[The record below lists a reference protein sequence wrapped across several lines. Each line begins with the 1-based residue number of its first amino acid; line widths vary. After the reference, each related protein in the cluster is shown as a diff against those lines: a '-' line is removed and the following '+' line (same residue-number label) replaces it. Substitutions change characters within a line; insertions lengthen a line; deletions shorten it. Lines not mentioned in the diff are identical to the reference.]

1 MNNRAVQNRFK
12 RRVGAVCM
20 ALGALLL
27 LGAAAIICENRREE
41 AAAGREASAVL
52 EQLQAELN
60 AEGAGLLLPEDTANP
75 ERLSATPSPD
85 QPKAVSSDG
94 LLPEMP
100 TLTIDGRQYIGYL
113 ELPTLGISL
122 PILSDWSYAKLR
134 VAPCRYW
141 GSVYDGS
148 MVLLGHNYLDHFGR
162 LKSLE
167 LGDPIQFIDADGNIY
182 RYEVVQQE
190 TLEKTDVDAMLDSP
204 YDLTLFTCAHGGE
217 RRIVVRARGSDPQPQ
232 SSSLALPCQSLVS
245 VDGCRSLTACGGC
258 AHWATVNFSNKI

>member
-1 MNNRAVQNRFK
+1 MNNREAQNRSK
-12 RRVGAVCM
+12 RRLGAACM
-20 ALGALLL
+20 ALGTLLL
-27 LGAAAIICENRREE
+27 LGAAAMIWKNLREA

-60 AEGAGLLLPEDTANP
+60 AEGAGLLLPEDAADP
-75 ERLSATPSPD
+75 EQLPATSSLD
-85 QPKAVSSDG
+85 QPKTASDG
-94 LLPEMP
+94 PLPEMP

-134 VAPCRYW
+134 IAPCRYW

-217 RRIVVRARGSDPQPQ
+217 RRIVVRARGSAP
-232 SSSLALPCQSLVS
+232 
-245 VDGCRSLTACGGC
+245 
-258 AHWATVNFSNKI
+258 

>member
-1 MNNRAVQNRFK
+1 M
-12 RRVGAVCM
+12 
-20 ALGALLL
+20 
-27 LGAAAIICENRREE
+27 
-41 AAAGREASAVL
+41 L

-75 ERLSATPSPD
+75 EWLPATPSPD
-85 QPKAVSSDG
+85 QPKAASSDG

-204 YDLTLFTCAHGGE
+204 YDLDPFHLRPRRRTPHRRPRKGQCPLTPDCAPMARRGVGGHVTWPGFY
-217 RRIVVRARGSDPQPQ
+217 RRSATGLAARGSGV
-232 SSSLALPCQSLVS
+232 APC
-245 VDGCRSLTACGGC
+245 
-258 AHWATVNFSNKI
+258 

>member
-1 MNNRAVQNRFK
+1 M
-12 RRVGAVCM
+12 
-20 ALGALLL
+20 
-27 LGAAAIICENRREE
+27 
-41 AAAGREASAVL
+41 L

-75 ERLSATPSPD
+75 ERLPATPSPD
-85 QPKAVSSDG
+85 QPKAASSDG

-217 RRIVVRARGSDPQPQ
+217 RRIVVRARGSAP
-232 SSSLALPCQSLVS
+232 
-245 VDGCRSLTACGGC
+245 
-258 AHWATVNFSNKI
+258 

>member
-1 MNNRAVQNRFK
+1 MNNRETQNRSK
-12 RRVGAVCM
+12 RRLGAACM
-20 ALGALLL
+20 ALGTLLL
-27 LGAAAIICENRREE
+27 LGAAAMIWKNLREA

-60 AEGAGLLLPEDTANP
+60 AEGAGLLLPEDAADP
-75 ERLSATPSPD
+75 EWLSATPSSD
-85 QPKAVSSDG
+85 QLKAVSDG
-94 LLPEMP
+94 PLPEMP
-100 TLTIDGRQYIGYL
+100 TLTIRGRRYIGYL
-113 ELPTLGISL
+113 ELPTLGLSL
-122 PILSDWSYAKLR
+122 PILSDWSYSKLH

-148 MVLLGHNYLDHFGR
+148 MVLLGHNYLEHFGR

-190 TLEKTDVDAMLDSP
+190 TLEKTDVDAMLDSL

-217 RRIVVRARGSDPQPQ
+217 RRIAVRARG
-232 SSSLALPCQSLVS
+232 
-245 VDGCRSLTACGGC
+245 TAP
-258 AHWATVNFSNKI
+258 

>member
-1 MNNRAVQNRFK
+1 
-12 RRVGAVCM
+12 M

-52 EQLQAELN
+52 ERLQAELN

-75 ERLSATPSPD
+75 ERLPATPSPD
-85 QPKAVSSDG
+85 QPKAASSDG

-190 TLEKTDVDAMLDSP
+190 TLEKTDVDVSQ
-204 YDLTLFTCAHGGE
+204 
-217 RRIVVRARGSDPQPQ
+217 V
-232 SSSLALPCQSLVS
+232 LP
-245 VDGCRSLTACGGC
+245 
-258 AHWATVNFSNKI
+258 